1 MFTAKIFCD
10 LFSNSDYATL
20 LTALENGQLDNVK
33 WSWVTR
39 LNPNISLEDAYL
51 KVTNT
56 LKPLCKV
63 CNKNPVST
71 FISFSVGYNHYCSKS
86 CAKKDPDVQRKK
98 EASLL
103 KNPNWKETAAKK
115 AKATNQQKYGFDT
128 PLKNKDILQKRKE
141 TNLRLY
147 GSTEVLSSSSAIREK
162 ITSEIAV
169 NKVFSRID
177 SFSHVIPL
185 FTRGDFTTADNTYAW
200 KCLGCSSVFSA
211 TLNDGNIPRCTRC
224 HPRTSSSGENELRKF
239 VERLLPKEEVI
250 QRYKLNGKTEID
262 IFIPTRKIGIEFN
275 GIYWHS
281 EGKGTSKN
289 YHLAKK
295 TICRDNGIRLLQFWD
310 TQWFAQQEIVKS
322 IISGTLGLNRRVY
335 ARNCQLLEVSEKESA
350 HFLETNHLSGN
361 ARGSFSRLGLYQNDA
376 LICLATFSK
385 PRYEKHKPGS
395 IELLRF
401 CTAHNISCVGGAS
414 KILKAAISFY
424 NPTKIISFCDEMCF
438 SGEVYN
444 RLGFV
449 KISPGN
455 PAPWYFSGDGVLK
468 HRTTYQKKK
477 LLKLLK
483 IESSPLTEWE
493 LAQQLKLNRVWDCGN
508 SKWELDVGSVS

>member
-103 KNPNWKETAAKK
+103 KNPNWKEIAAKK

-147 GSTEVLSSSSAIREK
+147 GSAEVLSASSMIREK
-162 ITSEIAV
+162 ITHEIAS
-169 NKVFSRID
+169 NKVFSRIE

-185 FTRGDFTTADNTYAW
+185 FTRDDFSTADNAYTW
-200 KCLGCSSVFSA
+200 KCMGCSCTFSSA
-211 TLNDGNIPRCTRC
+211 LNDGNIPKCTRC
-224 HPRTSSSGENELRKF
+224 NPKTSSTGENEMRRF
-239 VERLLPKEEVI
+239 IEELLPTEEVI
-250 QRYKLNGKTEID
+250 QRFKLNKKTEID
-262 IFIPTRKIGIEFN
+262 IFIPSRKIGIEFN

-289 YHLAKK
+289 YHLNKK
-295 TICRDNGIRLLQFWD
+295 KECQDNGIHLMQFWD
-310 TQWFAQQEIVKS
+310 TQWYNKRNIVKS
-322 IISGTLGLNRRVY
+322 IISGSLGLNQKIY
-335 ARNCQLLEVSEKESA
+335 ARKCDIRQVQEKESME
-350 HFLETNHLSGN
+350 FLESNHLSGN
-361 ARGSFSRLGLYQNDA
+361 ARGSFLRLGLYSDNK

-385 PRYEKHKPGS
+385 PRFGNYKDNS
-395 IELLRF
+395 VELLRF
-401 CTAHNISCVGGAS
+401 CTALNMTCVGAAS
-414 KILKAAISFY
+414 RLIKEAIKLCKPS
-424 NPTKIISFCDEMCF
+424 KIISFCDEMCF
-438 SGEVYN
+438 NGGVYKALN
-444 RLGFV
+444 FV
-449 KISPGN
+449 KISSGKPSS
-455 PAPWYFSGDGVLK
+455 WYFSSDGILK
-468 HRTTYQKKK
+468 HRVSFQKKK
-477 LLKLLK
+477 LLEALQLS
-483 IESSPLTEWE
+483 SSPLTEWE

-508 SKWELDVGSVS
+508 SKWELDVSSVS